1 MPPRNSQRL
10 ELTWFNKDKALVP
23 IARGNYGYSWVDPR
37 DPRYCEVHTLVETG
51 TVEGAQADKLDG
63 VDYSERADLVP
74 TTDNLL
80 IHGDSGDVLEA
91 LHHVPEL
98 AQNYVGQVK
107 LAYLDPPFNSS
118 QAFVESSYED
128 NLEHSIWLTMMRD
141 RVLHIRELLTVD
153 GSIWIHLDDREVHR
167 MRCLLDEVFGAD
179 HFVAEIVWQ
188 KRTSRENRAAVS
200 DSHDVILV
208 YSRGPVDVWKGA
220 RNRLDRTGTGSNPD
234 NDPRGPWDSVP
245 FSAQGYRENQMY
257 TITTPTGV
265 PHTPKKEDGR
275 CWGAVEAEYL
285 RMKSEGLIHFPKKGD
300 GKPRVKQFV
309 SEAPGLVPHTLWL
322 ASEVGDNDTAKKGLM
337 AMFAGQDA
345 FATPKPERLLERII
359 HISTDPG
366 DIVLDVFAGS
376 GTTAAVAHK
385 MGRRW
390 VTAELRDETIERFA
404 RPRLT
409 NVVNGTDTGGIS
421 TTSQRI
427 PTEDADLPE
436 GMTPKEAQT
445 FYTAYGK
452 VADTITISVDLAKA
466 TSKLVRRRVKE
477 QSTSLDERE
486 SKELLRLLRKLDQDD
501 LKPVEDLLPDV
512 SRQVRSAVQT
522 AEHRVVNWRGGG
534 GFRVMELSPNI
545 FDFDPQLE
553 LVMLTDA
560 ASGETLVASVAANLG
575 FRLTPDERPFH
586 GRKGKMRLV
595 VMEGAVTE
603 QVVDDVLAH
612 LPSDERVTIAALSVP
627 DGIRKYLRQRSR
639 GSVIKHVPD
648 DLFSFAGDS
657 STSTTE
663 G

>member
-10 ELTWFNKDKALVP
+10 ELTWFNKDMALVP

-51 TVEGAQADKLDG
+51 TVEGVQADKVDG
-63 VDYSERADLVP
+63 VDYSDRADLTP

-98 AQNYVGQVK
+98 AEKFVGQVK
-107 LAYLDPPFNSS
+107 LAYLDPPFNSAE
-118 QAFVESSYED
+118 AFTQSSYED

-141 RVLHIRELLTVD
+141 RVIHIRELLTDD
-153 GSIWIHLDDREVHR
+153 GSIWIHLDDLEVHR

-179 HFVAEIVWQ
+179 HFVAEVVWQ

-208 YSRGPVDVWKGA
+208 YSRGPVDVWKNA
-220 RNRLDRTGTGSNPD
+220 RNRLDRSIAEKNLD

-245 FSAQGYRENQMY
+245 FTAQGTRPNQMY

-265 PHTPKKEDGR
+265 PHQPPPGR
-275 CWGAVEAEYL
+275 CWSSLESEYERL
-285 RMKSEGLIHFPKKGD
+285 RADGRIHFPKKGN
-300 GKPRVKQFV
+300 GRPRVKQFV

-322 ASEVGDNDTAKKGLM
+322 TSEVGDNDSAKKGLM
-337 AMFAGQDA
+337 AMFPGQDA

-359 HISTDPG
+359 HIATNPG
-366 DIVLDVFAGS
+366 DLVLDVFAGS

-390 VTAELRDETIERFA
+390 VTAELLGETIDKFTL
-404 RPRLT
+404 PRLT
-409 NVVNGTDTGGIS
+409 SVVNGTDTGGIS
-421 TTSQRI
+421 TTTVRV
-427 PTEDADLPE
+427 PTEDTDLPE
-436 GMTPKEAQT
+436 GMDPKDAQT

-452 VADTITISVDLAKA
+452 VAATTTAPIDLAKA
-466 TSKLVRRRVKE
+466 TSKLIRERVKNE
-477 QSTSLDERE
+477 ETALDENE
-486 SKELLRLLRKLDQDD
+486 SKELLRLLRKLGKDD
-501 LKPVEDLLPDV
+501 LAPEVDLLPDV
-512 SRQVRSAVQT
+512 SKHIKMAAQT
-522 AEHRVVNWRGGG
+522 VDNTVVNWRGGG
-534 GFRVMELSPNI
+534 GFRVMELSPTV
-545 FDFDPQLE
+545 FDFDPELQ
-553 LVMLTDA
+553 LVMLTDNA
-560 ASGETLVASVAANLG
+560 RGVALIESVAANLG
-575 FRLTPDERPFH
+575 FQLTPDGHPFH
-586 GRKGKMRLV
+586 GRKGKMCLV
-595 VMEGAVTE
+595 VKEGAVTE
-603 QVVDDVLAH
+603 EVVDDVLAH

-627 DGIRKYLRQRSR
+627 DGVRKYLREKSR

-648 DLFSFAGDS
+648 DLFSFAGN
-657 STSTTE
+657 TSTATIE